1 MLSRHF
7 AVCAETGSSI
17 GILTGPLHSC
27 AQALVLM
34 PASPSAAMV
43 ATSFIVAPRV
53 APAAQLSPGSM
64 AIETRSRTCHLSKP

>member
-7 AVCAETGSSI
+7 AVCAEMGSSI

-27 AQALVLM
+27 AQALA